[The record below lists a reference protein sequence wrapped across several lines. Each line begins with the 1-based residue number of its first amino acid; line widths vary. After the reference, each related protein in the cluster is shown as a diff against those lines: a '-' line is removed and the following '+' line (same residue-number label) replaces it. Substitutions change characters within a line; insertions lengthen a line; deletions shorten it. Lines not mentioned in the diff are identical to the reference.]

1 MQADLKE
8 LEFEAIRRL
17 LERLSETPYGA
28 DAARNLDPAPDLGV
42 ARRMQASV
50 TTAREALDG
59 GRAPRLG
66 QLPDVRAAL
75 RQASSPGAALSG
87 TALFN
92 VRQIL
97 GAAADMAAAL
107 ADYPALFPGD
117 AAILRA
123 PPQLIELLDR
133 SIEGGGHLRVDAS
146 AELEALH
153 AQSSALR
160 KDAEAVVLERMQRA
174 DIKEHLKDPDK
185 VVWHND
191 RAVVV
196 IHERLADKVRGVRR
210 GSAMG
215 GRDAVVEPME
225 AVQANNRLETVT
237 GKLNAEQQRV
247 LRNIT
252 TELRAHH
259 GALEELIAALTWI
272 DLALAAGRLSATMN
286 AHAPKLVE
294 ERLVELN
301 EAYHPLL
308 LLQFADGTLE
318 RPVPLSIRLD
328 PSQRLM
334 LISGPNTGG
343 KTVALKT
350 VGLLVAMAHC
360 GLHIPAEGDCVVG
373 HYRRVMVDV
382 GDRQSLFHHL
392 STFAG
397 HVEVLKR
404 ILQEADA
411 STLVLLDEL
420 GTGTDPE
427 EGAALAMAVLDEL
440 SEREVQGIVNTHLS
454 PLKEYAA
461 NRPHLLNASM
471 RFDHD
476 RLRPTYLLQ
485 VGVPGQSL
493 GLVVAEQ
500 NGIER
505 ALIERARQHLE
516 HITRGRSG
524 S

>member
-1 MQADLKE
+1 
-8 LEFEAIRRL
+8 
-17 LERLSETPYGA
+17 
-28 DAARNLDPAPDLGV
+28 
-42 ARRMQASV
+42 
-50 TTAREALDG
+50 
-59 GRAPRLG
+59 
-66 QLPDVRAAL
+66 
-75 RQASSPGAALSG
+75 
-87 TALFN
+87 FN
-92 VRQIL
+92 VQQVLR
-97 GAAADMAAAL
+97 AAADMAAVL
-107 ADYPALFPGD
+107 ADRPDLFPGD
-117 AAILRA
+117 RDILRA
-123 PPQLIELLDR
+123 PPALIGLLDR
-133 SIEGGGHLRVDAS
+133 SIEGGGHLRADAS
-146 AELEALH
+146 PELEALYG
-153 AQSSALR
+153 QCTALR
-160 KDAEAVVLERMQRA
+160 RDAESIVLQRMQRQ
-174 DIKEHLKDPDK
+174 DVREHLKNPEK
-185 VVWHND
+185 VVWHSD
-191 RAVVV
+191 RAVLV
-196 IHERLADKVRGVRR
+196 IHERLADRVRGVRR

-237 GKLNAEQQRV
+237 GRLNAEQQRV
-247 LRNIT
+247 LRSIT
-252 TELRAHH
+252 AELRTHH
-259 GALEELIAALTWI
+259 VALEELIAALTWI

-308 LLQFADGTLE
+308 LLQFADGTLG
-318 RPVPLSIRLD
+318 RPVPLSVRLD
-328 PSQRLM
+328 SSRRLM

-360 GLHIPAEGDCVVG
+360 GLHIPAEGDCVIG

-404 ILQEADA
+404 ILLEADA

-440 SEREVQGIVNTHLS
+440 SERQVQGIVNTHLP
-454 PLKEYAA
+454 PLKAYAA
-461 NRPHLLNASM
+461 GRPHLLNASM
-471 RFDHD
+471 RFDHE
-476 RLRPTYLLQ
+476 RLRPTYVLQ

-500 NGIER
+500 NGLEPT
-505 ALIERARQHLE
+505 LIERARRHLQ
-516 HITRGRSG
+516 HITQGREG
-524 S
+524 GH